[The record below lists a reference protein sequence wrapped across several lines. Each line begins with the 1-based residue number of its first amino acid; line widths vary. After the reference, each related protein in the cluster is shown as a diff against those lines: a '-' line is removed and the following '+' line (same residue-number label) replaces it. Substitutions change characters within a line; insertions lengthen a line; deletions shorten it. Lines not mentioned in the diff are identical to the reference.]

1 MADKTPDTKDMPAEG
16 EFAAL
21 MEASLAER
29 GGEISVGDRITGPI
43 ISITDTT
50 VVVDTGTKLDGV
62 ADKAEF
68 VDENGALTVSEGEDV
83 TLYVVSLRG
92 DEVAL
97 SKALTGQGGAEALR
111 AAFEAGVPVEGKVTA
126 SRKGGFDVEILHHRA
141 FCPVSQI
148 DIAFTDNPEAH
159 VGQTYNFA
167 ITTFERDGKN
177 IVVSRRKLL
186 EQERAESELR
196 FLESVN
202 PGDVIPAVITRFA
215 PFGAFAEV
223 APGLEGLVHLSEL
236 SWSRAEK
243 AEDAV
248 ALGQAVTVKVLAFD
262 RDKKGRPRIS
272 LSIKQAGP
280 DPWDNVSE
288 QFAVGDKVEGKVT
301 RLADFGAFVE
311 LAPGIEG
318 LIHVSEMSHTRRIA
332 KPSDVVNPG
341 DVVTVSIKDIDLAKH
356 RLSLSLKEAAGD
368 PWEKVP
374 ETFEVGA
381 TVEGTVENRQQYG
394 LFVNLAPGVTGLLP
408 ASKLRDALEP
418 AAYEKVKPGDTVSVI
433 VSEIDTEKRKMTLA
447 PVGGTKERDFKRD
460 HRDHR
465 GERGDREHDDWK
477 QYAKKEKS
485 AGASGGGLGLLGE
498 KLQEA
503 MARKK
508 G

>member
-1 MADKTPDTKDMPAEG
+1 MADKTPDNKEMPAEG

-29 GGEISVGDRITGPI
+29 GGEISVGDRITGTVI
-43 ISITDTT
+43 AVTDTT

-68 VDENGALTVSEGEDV
+68 LDENGELTIAEGETV

-97 SKALTGQGGAEALR
+97 SKALSGRGGAEALH
-111 AAFEAGVPVEGKVTA
+111 AAFEAGLPVEGKVTA
-126 SRKGGFDVEILHHRA
+126 SRKGGFDVDILHHRA

-148 DIAFTDNPEAH
+148 DVGFTENPEVH
-159 VGQTYNFA
+159 VGQTYSFA

-177 IVVSRRKLL
+177 IVVSRRKLQ

-196 FLESVN
+196 FLESAQ
-202 PGDVIPAVITRFA
+202 PGDVIPGVVARFA
-215 PFGAFAEV
+215 AFGAFVEV

-236 SWSRAEK
+236 SWSRCEK

-248 ALGQAVTVKVLAFD
+248 ALGQAVTVKVLSLD

-280 DPWDNVSE
+280 DPWDSVDE
-288 QFAVGDKVEGKVT
+288 QFAAGDKVEGKVT

-311 LAPGIEG
+311 IAPGIEG
-318 LIHVSEMSHTRRIA
+318 LIHVSEMSHTRRVA
-332 KPSDVVNPG
+332 KPG
-341 DVVTVSIKDIDLAKH
+341 DVVSPGEVVTVAVKDIDLGK
-356 RLSLSLKEAAGD
+356 RRISLSLKEVAGD

-374 ETFEVGA
+374 ETFA
-381 TVEGTVENRQQYG
+381 LDSTVEGVVENRQQYG

-418 AAYEKVKPGDTVSVI
+418 GAYDKAKPGDTVSVI
-433 VSEIDTEKRKMTLA
+433 VSEIDTEKRKITLS
-447 PVGGTKERDFKRD
+447 PVGGTKEREVREGKR
-460 HRDHR
+460 
-465 GERGDREHDDWK
+465 ERERENDDWK
-477 QYAKKEKS
+477 HYVKKEK
-485 AGASGGGLGLLGE
+485 AARASSGGGGGGLGLLGE

-503 MARKK
+503 LARKNK
-508 G
+508 

>member
-1 MADKTPDTKDMPAEG
+1 MAEQSPETKDMPAEG

-29 GGEISVGDRITGPI
+29 GGEISVGDRITGPVVA
-43 ISITDTT
+43 ITETNL
-50 VVVDTGTKLDGV
+50 VVDTGTKLDGV
-62 ADKAEF
+62 ADKTEF
-68 VDENGALTVSEGEDV
+68 LDENGAPTVHEGDSV
-83 TLYVVSLRG
+83 TLYVVSVRA
-92 DEVAL
+92 DEVVL

-111 AAFEAGVPVEGKVTA
+111 EAFESGLPVEGRVTA
-126 SRKGGFDVEILHHRA
+126 SRKGGYDVEILHRRA

-148 DIAFTDNPEAH
+148 DLAFTEDPEVH
-159 VGQTYNFA
+159 VGQTYSFA

-186 EQERAESELR
+186 EQERAESELLFIER
-196 FLESVN
+196 VQI
-202 PGDVIPAVITRFA
+202 GDVIPAVVTRLVA
-215 PFGAFAEV
+215 FGAFAEV

-243 AEDAV
+243 AEDSVAV
-248 ALGQAVTVKVLAFD
+248 GQAVTVKVLAFD

-280 DPWDNVSE
+280 DPWDSAGDTF
-288 QFAVGDKVEGKVT
+288 QAGDKVEGKVT

-341 DVVTVSIKDIDLAKH
+341 DAVTVVIKDIDLGK
-356 RLSLSLKEAAGD
+356 RRISLSLKEAAGD
-368 PWEKVP
+368 PWANVP
-374 ETFEVGA
+374 ETFAIDA
-381 TVEGTVENRQQYG
+381 TVEGVVENRQQYG

-418 AAYEKVKPGDTVSVI
+418 AAYDKAKPGDTVSVV
-433 VSEIDTEKRKMTLA
+433 VSEIDTEKRKITLG
-447 PVGGTKERDFKRD
+447 PVGGTKERENKR
-460 HRDHR
+460 
-465 GERGDREHDDWK
+465 ERERENDDWK
-477 QYAKKEKS
+477 HYVKKEK
-485 AGASGGGLGLLGE
+485 AAHHASGGGLGLLGE

-503 MARKK
+503 LSKK
-508 G
+508 KK

>member
-1 MADKTPDTKDMPAEG
+1 MAEKSPDNKNMAADG

-29 GGEISVGDRITGPI
+29 GGEISVGDRITGPVI
-43 ISITDTT
+43 AITDTT
-50 VVVDTGTKLDGV
+50 LVVDTGTKLDGV
-62 ADKAEF
+62 ADKTEF
-68 VDENGALTVSEGEDV
+68 LDENGELAVHEGEPV
-83 TLYVVSLRG
+83 TLYVVSVRG

-111 AAFEAGVPVEGKVTA
+111 EAFESGLPVEGRVAA
-126 SRKGGFDVEILHHRA
+126 SRKGGYDVEILHRRA

-148 DIAFTDNPEAH
+148 DLAFTEDPEVH
-159 VGQTYNFA
+159 VGQTYSFA

-196 FLESVN
+196 FIERVQI
-202 PGDVIPAVITRFA
+202 GDVIPAVIVRLA
-215 PFGAFAEV
+215 AFGAFAEV

-248 ALGQAVTVKVLAFD
+248 AVGQAVTVKVLGFD

-280 DPWDNVSE
+280 DPWDSVGE
-288 QFAVGDKVEGKVT
+288 KFAAGDRVEGKVT

-311 LAPGIEG
+311 IAPGIEG

-341 DVVTVSIKDIDLAKH
+341 DVVTVAVKDVDLAK
-356 RLSLSLKEAAGD
+356 RRISLSLKEAAGD
-368 PWEKVP
+368 PWTAVP
-374 ETFEVGA
+374 ETFAIGS
-381 TVEGTVENRQQYG
+381 TITGTVENRQVFG
-394 LFVNLAPGVTGLLP
+394 LFINLAPGVTGLLP
-408 ASKLRDALEP
+408 TSKLRDAAEP
-418 AAYEKVKPGDTVSVI
+418 AAYEKLTPGDVATVI
-433 VSEIDTEKRKMTLA
+433 VTEIDTEKRKITLS
-447 PVGGTKERDFKRD
+447 PVGGLKEKE
-460 HRDHR
+460 H
-465 GERGDREHDDWK
+465 HDDWK
-477 QYAKKEKS
+477 RYKKEK
-485 AGASGGGLGLLGE
+485 AAHPVNGGGLGLLGE

-503 MARKK
+503 LAKK
-508 G
+508 KR

>member
-1 MADKTPDTKDMPAEG
+1 MAEKSPDNKNLAAEG

-29 GGEISVGDRITGPI
+29 GGEINVGDRITGPVI
-43 ISITDTT
+43 AVTETT
-50 VVVDTGTKLDGV
+50 LVVDTGTKLDGV
-62 ADKAEF
+62 ADKTEF
-68 VDENGALTVSEGEDV
+68 LDENGELTVHEGEDV
-83 TLYVVSLRG
+83 TLYVVSMRG
-92 DEVAL
+92 DEVTL

-111 AAFEAGVPVEGKVTA
+111 QAFEGGLPVEGKVTA
-126 SRKGGFDVEILHHRA
+126 SRKGGYDVEVLHRRA

-148 DIAFTDNPEAH
+148 DLAFTEDPEVH

-167 ITTFERDGKN
+167 ITTFERDGRN

-196 FLESVN
+196 FVERVQI
-202 PGDVIPAVITRFA
+202 GDVIPAVVTRLA
-215 PFGAFAEV
+215 AFGAFAEV

-236 SWSRAEK
+236 SWTRVEK

-248 ALGQAVTVKVLAFD
+248 AAGQAVTVKVLGFD

-280 DPWDNVSE
+280 DPWDSAGE
-288 QFAVGDKVEGKVT
+288 QFAVGDKIEGKVT

-311 LAPGIEG
+311 VAPGIEG
-318 LIHVSEMSHTRRIA
+318 LIHVSEMSNTRRIA

-341 DVVTVSIKDIDLAKH
+341 DVVTVAVKDIDLAKH
-356 RLSLSLKEAAGD
+356 RLSLSLKETLGD

-374 ETFEVGA
+374 ETFAVDT
-381 TVEGTVENRQQYG
+381 TVEGVVENRQQYG

-408 ASKLRDALEP
+408 ASRLRDALEP
-418 AAYEKVKPGDTVSVI
+418 AAYEKVTSGDTVSVVI
-433 VSEIDTEKRKMTLA
+433 TEIDTERRKVTLG
-447 PVGGTKERDFKRD
+447 PVGGTKERESKR
-460 HRDHR
+460 
-465 GERGDREHDDWK
+465 ERERENEDWK
-477 QYAKKEKS
+477 HYVKKEK
-485 AGASGGGLGLLGE
+485 AAHHHAAGGGLNLLGD

-503 MARKK
+503 LAKK
-508 G
+508 NR

>member
-1 MADKTPDTKDMPAEG
+1 MADKTPDTKDMPADG

-21 MEASLAER
+21 MEASLAEC
-29 GGEISVGDRITGPI
+29 GGEINVGDRITGPI
-43 ISITDTT
+43 ITITDTT

-62 ADKAEF
+62 ADKSEF
-68 VDENGALTVSEGEDV
+68 LDEEGALTVGEGESV

-92 DEVAL
+92 DEVLL

-111 AAFEAGVPVEGKVTA
+111 TAFEAGVPVEGKVTA
-126 SRKGGFDVEILHHRA
+126 SRKGGFDVEILHQRA

-148 DIAFTDNPEAH
+148 DIAFTENPEAH

-167 ITTFERDGKN
+167 ITTFERDGRN

-186 EQERAESELR
+186 EAERAESELR

-202 PGDVIPAVITRFA
+202 PGDIIPAVITRFA
-215 PFGAFAEV
+215 TFGAFAEV

-236 SWSRAEK
+236 AWSRAEK
-243 AEDAV
+243 PEDAV
-248 ALGQAVTVKVLAFD
+248 SLGQATTVKVLSFD

-280 DPWDNVSE
+280 DPWDSVGE
-288 QFAVGDKVEGKVT
+288 KFAVGDKVEGKVT

-318 LIHVSEMSHTRRIA
+318 LVHVSEMSHTRRIA

-341 DVVTVSIKDIDLAKH
+341 DVVTVSIKDIDLAK
-356 RLSLSLKEAAGD
+356 RRISLSLKEAAGD

-374 ETFEVGA
+374 ETFTVGA

-394 LFVNLAPGVTGLLP
+394 LFINLAPGVTGLLP

-418 AAYEKVKPGDTVSVI
+418 ATYEKVSSGDTVPVI
-433 VSEIDTEKRKMTLA
+433 ISEIDTEKRKMTLS

-460 HRDHR
+460 HRGGHGDH
-465 GERGDREHDDWK
+465 ENDDWR
-477 QYAKKEKS
+477 QYKKEKS
-485 AGASGGGLGLLGE
+485 ASVSGGGLGLLGE

-503 MARKK
+503 LSRKK

>member
-1 MADKTPDTKDMPAEG
+1 MADKSPDTKDMPAEG

-29 GGEISVGDRITGPI
+29 GGEISVGDRITGPVI
-43 ISITDTT
+43 AVTDTT

-62 ADKAEF
+62 ADKSEF
-68 VDENGALTVSEGEDV
+68 LDENGALTISEGEAV
-83 TLYVVSLRG
+83 TLYVVSVRG

-97 SKALTGQGGAEALR
+97 SKALTGQGGAEALL

-126 SRKGGFDVEILHHRA
+126 SRKGGFDVDILHRRA

-148 DIAFTDNPEAH
+148 DLAFTENPEVH
-159 VGQTYNFA
+159 VGQTYTFL

-177 IVVSRRKLL
+177 IVVSRRKLQ

-202 PGDVIPAVITRFA
+202 PGDVIPAVVTRFA
-215 PFGAFAEV
+215 AFGAFVEV

-248 ALGQAVTVKVLAFD
+248 DLGQAVTVKVLSFD

-280 DPWDNVSE
+280 DPWDTVGE
-288 QFAVGDKVEGKVT
+288 KFAAGDRVEGKVT

-311 LAPGIEG
+311 IAPGIEG
-318 LIHVSEMSHTRRIA
+318 LIHVSEMSHVRRIA
-332 KPSDVVNPG
+332 KPSDVVSPG
-341 DVVTVSIKDIDLAKH
+341 ETVTVAVKDVDLSK
-356 RLSLSLKEAAGD
+356 RRISLSLKEVAGD
-368 PWEKVP
+368 PWAAVSD
-374 ETFEVGA
+374 TFAIGS
-381 TVEGTVENRQQYG
+381 TVEGIVENRQQYG
-394 LFVNLAPGVTGLLP
+394 LFINLAPGVTGLLP

-418 AAYEKVKPGDTVSVI
+418 APYEKVSSGDTVSVV

-447 PVGGTKERDFKRD
+447 PVGGTKEREFTRDRGD
-460 HRDHR
+460 HR
-465 GERGDREHDDWK
+465 ERDRDNDDWK
-477 QYAKKEKS
+477 KYAKKEKQT
-485 AGASGGGLGLLGE
+485 AQASGGGLGLLGE

-503 MARKK
+503 MSRKK